1 MTDRQEGVGGLN
13 PEYYQRTQ
21 NTSLSSLGSLLLPA
35 PSLTLSPSTGISSV
49 DGDEVL
55 LLLLTG
61 LPHLV
66 EAVDVFPHLG
76 LPAL

>member
-1 MTDRQEGVGGLN
+1 MPDRQTGVGGLN

-55 LLLLTG
+55 LLL
-61 LPHLV
+61 PHLA